1 MINKELN
8 RRSFMK
14 LSGVAAAGMALIPV
28 CHLEA
33 AEPAA
38 QAKVSPDEPQ
48 AKALGYVEK
57 SPLAGNICGNCLQSK
72 GDAGAQWVGC
82 NIFPG
87 KQVNAGGWCKVW
99 SKKP

>member
-1 MINKELN
+1 MSMKELN
-8 RRSFMK
+8 RRNFMK
-14 LSGVAAAGMALIPV
+14 LSGVAAAGMVLIPV
-28 CHLEA
+28 CQVEA
-33 AEPAA
+33 ADAPAA
-38 QAKVSPDEPQ
+38 KLSSDDAQ

-57 SPLAGNICGNCLQSK
+57 TPVAGSTCGNCMQSK
-72 GDAGAQWVGC
+72 GEAGAQWLGC

>member
-8 RRSFMK
+8 RRNFMK
-14 LSGVAAAGMALIPV
+14 LSGVAAAGMVLIPA
-28 CHLEA
+28 CNLEA
-33 AEPAA
+33 AEAPAA
-38 QAKVSPDEPQ
+38 KLSPDDPQ
-48 AKALGYVEK
+48 AKALGYADKTPV
-57 SPLAGNICGNCLQSK
+57 AGSTCSNCMQSK
-72 GDAGAQWVGC
+72 GEAGAQWLGC